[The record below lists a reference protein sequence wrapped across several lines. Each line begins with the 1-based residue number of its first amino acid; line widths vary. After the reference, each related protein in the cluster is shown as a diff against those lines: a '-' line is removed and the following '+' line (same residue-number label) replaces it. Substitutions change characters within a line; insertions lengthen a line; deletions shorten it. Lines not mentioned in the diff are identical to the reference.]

1 MRCSSSAETL
11 LTFWPTL
18 TSRNAFMGH
27 EVRVG
32 KSDPII
38 GCCHGKLTLLQNS
51 LAVVF
56 LLISCA
62 LLYCAGVAGT
72 A

>member
-1 MRCSSSAETL
+1 
-11 LTFWPTL
+11 
-18 TSRNAFMGH
+18 MGH